1 MRKFGQYIIT
11 KEIGEGGMGKVYRA
25 WKVSEAGF
33 KKLVAIKILKSSK
46 HTELFINEAKISA
59 RFDHE
64 NIVKTN
70 NFGKIENTFFI
81 EMEYIKGVNLM
92 EFLKKVN
99 EIPLDIFLF
108 ISEKILTATEYIH
121 NFEGR
126 RLIHRDIN
134 QKNILISWTGG
145 VKLSDFGITLPQNGK
160 IDPFG
165 KLSYVPPEVIN
176 GNGWTQQGDIW
187 SIGVVMWEML
197 TSQRLFSSANPEEVK
212 EKILKGS
219 IPPPS
224 SINSIVTEHI
234 DEVILKA
241 LSKNPFMRYSS
252 AEEMLNA
259 LKIACEKSSI
269 PQIYQKDFAE
279 FIQSCFS
286 EKIREEE
293 SEIAEEERKIPDL
306 LIEINQIGEIGNE
319 ITEKITSTSNKNTEN
334 NKTIQKTTKK
344 EKTKK
349 HAKRKIKTNIKEL
362 SLFFGIFLGFSTGI
376 LKSIYE
382 MKKAQEFLK
391 DGAKLISQNNI
402 SAGKELIKK
411 SFEIS
416 GVKEIE
422 FILRNLE
429 SAEEENQQAGK
440 QKNSRKVQ
448 K

>member
-1 MRKFGQYIIT
+1 MKKFGQYIIT

-59 RFDHE
+59 KFDHE

-70 NFGKIENTFFI
+70 NFGKIENSFFI
-81 EMEYIKGVNLM
+81 EMEYVKGINLM
-92 EFLKKVN
+92 EFLKKAN

-145 VKLSDFGITLPQNGK
+145 VKLSDFGITLPQNDK

-165 KLSYVPPEVIN
+165 KLSYVPPEVIS
-176 GNGWTQQGDIW
+176 GNRWTQQGDIW

-197 TSQRLFSSANPEEVK
+197 TSQRLFSSPNPEEVK
-212 EKILKGS
+212 TKIIKGS

-224 SINSIVTEHI
+224 SINPIVTEHI
-234 DEVILKA
+234 DEVVMKA
-241 LSKNPFMRYSS
+241 LSRNPFMRYNS

-293 SEIAEEERKIPDL
+293 AEIAEEERKIPDL
-306 LIEINQIGEIGNE
+306 LIENQSGKISNE
-319 ITEKITSTSNKNTEN
+319 ITEKITPTLNKTQKSNKTSE
-334 NKTIQKTTKK
+334 KSAKK

-349 HAKRKIKTNIKEL
+349 HVKRKIKTNIKEL

-382 MKKAQEFLK
+382 IKKAQEFLK
-391 DGAKLISQNNI
+391 NGTKLISQNNI

-422 FILRNLE
+422 FILRGLE
-429 SAEEENQQAGK
+429 NVEQENQQAEK
-440 QKNSRKVQ
+440 QKNFRKVQ
-448 K
+448 KR